1 MNRHLPQ
8 LTGSLALLLAI
19 AAPLSA
25 SDWAHY
31 GGDPGGQRFSTL
43 DQVNRDNVGELELV
57 WSFRTGELPPAIPA
71 QAFSSLHVTP
81 ILLPAEAGGHLVMC
95 SALNVLI
102 ALDPVTGR
110 EAWRFDPGVEARPF
124 GAYKCRGIS
133 YWQDSEP
140 QAQPQAGDTTAACR
154 HRVFM
159 GTTDR
164 RLVAVDARDGRPCA
178 GFGDDGVVD
187 ADPLVRAATPATDI
201 DGVNFWSPP
210 GIVGDVVV
218 VGSAVNG
225 KQRRADAASGMVR
238 AFDARSGALRW
249 TFDPVPRNPDDPAA
263 AGWTE
268 AALATTGGANAWSM
282 LSVDEER
289 GLVFVPTASASPDF
303 YGASRP
309 GDNRY
314 ASSVVALRAATGEVA
329 WHFQIVHHDVWNF
342 DTPAQPILA
351 DVPHEGRL
359 VPAVIQLTKQGLVFV
374 LDRDTGEPVYP
385 VEERPVATDGV
396 PGEVLSPTQ
405 PFPAFLPPL
414 VPLDI
419 TPDDAWGLTFYDEA
433 KCREAI
439 AAFRTGPL
447 YTPPSTQGTLMYPAM
462 GGGANWGGGAYD
474 PGRRWLVTS
483 VARLPYYL
491 QLLPA
496 AEQDMAAITAPGAGR
511 PLGPPGLI
519 QGTPYAAAQGPL
531 LSPFNMP
538 CTAPPWGTLL
548 ALDLATAE
556 IRWEIP
562 LGSID
567 RLAPLPLPLEWG
579 VPGAGGAIVT
589 AGGLVFVG
597 SAPDERLRAFD
608 IETGRKLWEVETPT
622 ATMATPMTYEA
633 DGRQFIVIAAGGH
646 QFLYPR
652 KPGDWLLAYALPRRG
667 AD

>member
-1 MNRHLPQ
+1 MNRPII
-8 LTGSLALLLAI
+8 LLATLC
-19 AAPLSA
+19 AAGVVQG

-31 GGDPGGQRFSTL
+31 GGDPGGQRYSL
-43 DQVNRDNVGELELV
+43 LNQVNRDNVAGLELV
-57 WSFRTGELPPAIPA
+57 WSFRTGELPPAIPE

-81 ILLPAEAGGHLVMC
+81 ILLPESAGGHLIMC
-95 SALNVLI
+95 SALNQLI
-102 ALDPVTGR
+102 ALDPLSGEV
-110 EAWRFDPGVEARPF
+110 AWRFDPAVVARPF
-124 GAYKCRGIS
+124 AAYKCRGIS
-133 YWQDSEP
+133 LWQESAEALAEQGEAP
-140 QAQPQAGDTTAACR
+140 PACAAR
-154 HRVFM
+154 IFM

-164 RLVAVDARDGRPCA
+164 RVVAVDARDGQPCA
-178 GFGDDGVVD
+178 DFGDNGIVD

-210 GIVGDVVV
+210 GVVGDVIVI
-218 VGSAVNG
+218 GSAVNG
-225 KQRRADAASGMVR
+225 KQRRAESASGMVR
-238 AFDARSGALRW
+238 AFDARSGELRW
-249 TFDPVPRNPDDPAA
+249 QFDPVPRDSDDPAA
-263 AGWTE
+263 ADWTE
-268 AALATTGGANAWSM
+268 EALATTGGANAWSM

-289 GLVFVPTASASPDF
+289 DLVFVPTASASPDF
-303 YGASRP
+303 FGASRP

-314 ASSVVALRAATGEVA
+314 ANSVVALRGQTGEVV

-374 LDRDTGEPVYP
+374 LDRESGEPVYP
-385 VEERPVATDGV
+385 VEERPVPTDGV

-405 PFPAFLPPL
+405 PFPARLPPL
-414 VPLDI
+414 VPLEI
-419 TPDDAWGLTFYDEA
+419 SPDDAWGLTFYDEQ

-439 AAFRTGPL
+439 AAFRTGPI
-447 YTPPSTQGTLMYPAM
+447 YTPPSLEGTLMYPAM

-474 PGRRWLVTS
+474 PERRWLITS
-483 VARLPYYL
+483 VARLPYFL

-496 AEQDMAAITAPGAGR
+496 AEQDPAVITAPGAGR

-519 QGTPYAAAQGPL
+519 EGTPYAAAQGPL

-548 ALDLATAE
+548 ALDLDSAE

-567 RLAPLPLPLEWG
+567 RLSPLPLPLEWG
-579 VPGAGGAIVT
+579 VPGAGGAIAT
-589 AGGLVFVG
+589 AGGLVFIG
-597 SAPDERLRAFD
+597 SAPDERFRAFD

-622 ATMATPMTYEA
+622 ATMATPMTYQR

-652 KPGDWLLAYALPRRG
+652 KPGDWLLAYALPA
-667 AD
+667 ADPD